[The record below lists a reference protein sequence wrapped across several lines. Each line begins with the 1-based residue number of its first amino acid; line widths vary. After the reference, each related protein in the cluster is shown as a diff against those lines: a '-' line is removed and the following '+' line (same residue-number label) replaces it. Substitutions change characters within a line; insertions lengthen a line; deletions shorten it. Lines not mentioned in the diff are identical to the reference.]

1 MGSTIN
7 FGAALGSN
15 QGVQWQVPR
24 AFIYSFRLHHFP
36 QRDASYLVAPLT
48 SFFSKAPV
56 NSGFAT
62 SWGIEPHGFVH
73 RPVSSCNQHIAIFG
87 EDAYDSNWWRPP
99 FLPDAISL
107 AYFIQWAYKLWFIW
121 GGAPTWLL
129 IGYLR
134 PHEKILVLTD
144 DQERYLLGREILI
157 LMGYP
162 LHKVEIDQ
170 YSEQDPLVAI
180 IK

>member
-24 AFIYSFRLHHFP
+24 AFIHSFRLHHFP

-87 EDAYDSNWWRPP
+87 EDAYDSNWGRPP

-121 GGAPTWLL
+121 GGTNMITHWLPKAPWKDSGVDGWPGAISSGKGDLD
-129 IGYLR
+129 
-134 PHEKILVLTD
+134 PHGVPT
-144 DQERYLLGREILI
+144 
-157 LMGYP
+157 
-162 LHKVEIDQ
+162 
-170 YSEQDPLVAI
+170 A
-180 IK
+180 